1 MEFEAEWYFSWR
13 RTSGWTQKSDQIDS
27 SLLVHKAKCQSSKL
41 WSHHKSDPALLFTI
55 TVWLLLLLFWGTNR
69 LIIYSIDWVIVP
81 CFYFLIFIYFPNRH
95 HSFICFFL
103 FFFVLY
109 GLFLYLFFAF
119 NLSLFFSLSSS
130 SFLYLFFTY
139 INFLDIFLVKFLFLL
154 SINLSSF
161 IFNYFYIY
169 IINYWIIYDVKLQ
182 VVGENI

>member
-1 MEFEAEWYFSWR
+1 MELEAEWYFSWR

-81 CFYFLIFIYFPNRH
+81 CFFFLIFIYFPNRH

-103 FFFVLY
+103 FSFCPLWFVSLSFLCFQSFFV
-109 GLFLYLFFAF
+109 FFF
-119 NLSLFFSLSSS
+119 IFIFFSLS
-130 SFLYLFFTY
+130 FLYLY
-139 INFLDIFLVKFLFLL
+139 KLFRYLF
-154 SINLSSF
+154 S
-161 IFNYFYIY
+161 
-169 IINYWIIYDVKLQ
+169 
-182 VVGENI
+182 